1 MKAHGLSLMC
11 VDELFSKAKG
21 EKYACLIC
29 TVKDVLVLLLPVFL
43 FLNEGKESK
52 HLSG

>member
-11 VDELFSKAKG
+11 VDELFSKAQG

-29 TVKDVLVLLLPVFL
+29 TDVLVLLLPVLL